1 MTKHLKV
8 FRMMYRKKK
17 SLGNER
23 IFLLQKGVRAI
34 IKDSNLV
41 ERQNKLDKM
50 LKDAEE
56 RDRVRTHLLPTP
68 NQVSTGIVYKTKK
81 AEIVRLQK
89 ILDDVR

>member
-1 MTKHLKV
+1 
-8 FRMMYRKKK
+8 
-17 SLGNER
+17 
-23 IFLLQKGVRAI
+23 
-34 IKDSNLV
+34 
-41 ERQNKLDKM
+41 M

-56 RDRVRTHLLPTP
+56 RDRVRIHLLPTP